1 LIANGEE
8 KKMKNTVGLKKMKS
22 KESGFTLIE
31 LLFTMLLVLLALL
44 LMSNVIIRSID
55 GNKKSYI
62 RFQLSQ
68 ELESG
73 KNRLLSKPFDSE
85 ELKNG
90 CYAVQEKYFKI
101 VRSISSLSPT
111 LKIIKLSISYK
122 TLTRQIFFYKSRY
135 IKEVYND

>member
-1 LIANGEE
+1 
-8 KKMKNTVGLKKMKS
+8 MKHTSRTIKRKS
-22 KESGFTLIE
+22 KEKGFSLIE
-31 LLFTMLLVLLALL
+31 LLFTMLLVLAALL

-68 ELESG
+68 KLESG

-85 ELKNG
+85 ELKDG
-90 CYAVQEKYFKI
+90 RSVTQEDSFKV

-111 LKIIKLSISYK
+111 LKVITLSISYK